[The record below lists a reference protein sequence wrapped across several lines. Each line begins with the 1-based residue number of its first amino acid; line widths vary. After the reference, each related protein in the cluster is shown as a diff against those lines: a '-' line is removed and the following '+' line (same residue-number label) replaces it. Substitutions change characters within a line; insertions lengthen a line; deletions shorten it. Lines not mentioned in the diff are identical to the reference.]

1 MKKTL
6 ILFSAGVLIAW
17 LTGCSKKDD
26 KTPQETQN
34 KDMAG
39 CLGYASGYANSG
51 VIGAANTYDFKVAQN
66 NQFFTEEVNI
76 QKGFWNSIPAE
87 VHVLYESSAD
97 YRNAYASPDGKIL
110 FGYEMFYYLVRSF
123 SKIEGSDNLSPLPV
137 DGVLAHEWGHRVQFT
152 VGWTDYAKASYRELE
167 ADFFSGYYMG
177 LAKQWLWAQI
187 QTYYNAIYA
196 SGDYYYNSPSHH
208 GTPQQRLNAAYAGLT
223 VAVYELNNNVHYTY
237 NQLHSI
243 FNQKVH
249 SEIGARKSNVFPEV
263 EYPKDLTKEKIQR
276 LYPTL

>member
-1 MKKTL
+1 MKNNV
-6 ILFSAGVLIAW
+6 ILLAAVALIAGFS
-17 LTGCSKKDD
+17 GCSKKDNPA
-26 KTPQETQN
+26 PQKPT

-39 CLGYASGYANSG
+39 CQGYASGYANSG
-51 VIGAANTYDFKVAQN
+51 IVGAANTFDFKISQN
-66 NQFFTEEVNI
+66 NQFFAEEVGI
-76 QKGFWNSIPAE
+76 QRGFWNGIPAE
-87 VHVLYESSAD
+87 VHVLYEPAED

-123 SKIEGSDNLSPLPV
+123 SKISGSNNLSPLPV

-152 VGWTDYAKASYRELE
+152 VGWNDYTKPSYRELE

-177 LAKQWLWAQI
+177 LAKQWLWGQI

-196 SGDYYYNSPSHH
+196 SGDYYYNSPDHH

-223 VAVYELNNNVHYTY
+223 TAVYELNNNVHYTY

-249 SEIGARKSNVFPEV
+249 DEIGARKSSVFPEV
-263 EYPKDLTKEKIQR
+263 VYPKNLDKEKIKQ